1 MNRLHSKIVLLLFLL
16 MTSTYFLQTARGQ
29 NAPGLQS
36 KSALTAKELDE
47 HYRFKI
53 GQILAESFSNCSMFI
68 GSIEGFNEQKVD
80 FLIQER
86 LWGEGIEGAY
96 IRLKYS
102 TPNQRTAM
110 LPDEN
115 SPWRGVNVER
125 GNKLFVSLCKTTTGE
140 RYKLVLSDQDLFPVI
155 RSVISYNARLD
166 FNPNV
171 LLEVPQML
179 TVQDKSILSGYIVSL
194 LRSRWMN
201 NEENTALVLIQLLE
215 NFDLPQAVWG
225 YARITLRQLL
235 LQKEEHALSP
245 VLSDSI
251 IKRIINVGGRESK
264 AAEPAI
270 SLLIELTK
278 QGKDIKQYL
287 NEETR
292 SKLLQ
297 NYKTVVSRNLSPKDR
312 LEFEKQLLND

>member
-1 MNRLHSKIVLLLFLL
+1 
-16 MTSTYFLQTARGQ
+16 MTSTYFLKTVRGQ
-29 NAPGLQS
+29 NAAGLQS

-53 GQILAESFSNCSMFI
+53 GQILAESFSNCSMYI
-68 GSIEGFNEQKVD
+68 GSIDGFSEQKVD
-80 FLIQER
+80 FLIQEQ
-86 LWGEGIEGAY
+86 LWGEKIDDTY
-96 IRLKYS
+96 LRLKYS
-102 TPNQRTAM
+102 TPNQRAAM
-110 LPDEN
+110 LPDDN

-125 GNKLFVSLCKTTTGE
+125 GNKLFVSICKTTTSE
-140 RYKLVLSDQDLFPVI
+140 RYKLILSDQELFPVI

-171 LLEVPQML
+171 LSEAPQML

-201 NEENTALVLIQLLE
+201 NEENAALVLIQLLE
-215 NFDLPQAVWG
+215 NFDLPQTAWG
-225 YARITLRQLL
+225 YARITLRQILL
-235 LQKEEHALSP
+235 HKGEHTFAP
-245 VLSDSI
+245 TLSDSI
-251 IKRIINVGGRESK
+251 VKRIINVGGSESK
-264 AAEPAI
+264 AAESAI

-287 NEETR
+287 NEENR

-297 NYKTVVSRNLSPKDR
+297 NYKTLVSKNISAKDR
-312 LEFEKQLLND
+312 LKFEKLLLND